1 MQRLLRGIDPVVFF
15 GATAV
20 SLAFVL
26 WGVLGTDSLGSVMS
40 SVLDWVIRN
49 FGWAFVL
56 IATVALLFCIVVAIS
71 PYGRIRLGP
80 DDSRPEFRTVS
91 WIAMMF
97 AAGLGLG
104 LLFYGVAEPISHFAA
119 PPHGLAE
126 PRTQEAAQV
135 ALETTYFHWG
145 FNGWAIYAIMGLAL
159 AYFTFRKGGKNLVS
173 ATFAPLLGENVSERP
188 IGRTIDA
195 LAIFA
200 TLFGTATSLGL
211 GALQINSGLNFLWD
225 VRISNGIAV
234 VIIVV
239 ITALF
244 VLSAVSGVER
254 GIQFLS
260 NLSGGATVALMVFFL
275 VVGPTVFVIST
286 AIETIGGYLI
296 RLPEMSIRTGVFT
309 DSDWMAAWTIFY
321 WAWWISWAPFVGTFV
336 ARISRG
342 RTIREFIL
350 GVVAAPTGMGFI
362 WFAIVG
368 ATGIDLQTSGQ
379 ADLIGTTSTP
389 ELSLFTALEQLPLTT
404 VVSVLA
410 LILIA
415 FFFISGADAASIV
428 MAMLAS
434 RGALE
439 PARLVTATMGCL
451 MGAIAS
457 ALLLVGGL
465 TALQQGAVLASVPF
479 TFVIVG
485 IGWSLVKVLR
495 QERLPPREQV
505 GARCRGPAPAGGRS
519 RHLRGRH
526 AGGVRSGCA
535 LGPTQCCSP

>member
-1 MQRLLRGIDPVVFF
+1 MQRLIKGVDPLVFW
-15 GATAV
+15 GSVGSST
-20 SLAFVL
+20 AFVL
-26 WGVLGTDSLGSVMS
+26 WGVLGTDNLSSVMGS
-40 SVLDWVIRN
+40 TLDWVIRN
-49 FGWAFVL
+49 FGWGFVL
-56 IATVALLFCIVVAIS
+56 IAISALVFCIVVAVS
-71 PYGRIRLGP
+71 PVGRIRLGP
-80 DDSRPEFRTVS
+80 DDSRPEFNTVS

-104 LLFYGVAEPISHFAA
+104 LMFYGVAEPISHFAA

-126 PRTQEAAQV
+126 PRTQEASLL

-145 FNGWAIYAIMGLAL
+145 FNGWAIYAVMGLAL
-159 AYFTFRKGGKNLVS
+159 AFFTFRRGMPNLVS
-173 ATFAPLLGENVSERP
+173 STFAPLLGENANQHP
-188 IGRTIDA
+188 LGRTIDG

-225 VRISNGIAV
+225 VTVSNTIGV

-239 ITALF
+239 ITSLF

-260 NLSGGATVALMVFFL
+260 NLSGAATIALMVFFL
-275 VVGPTVFVIST
+275 VVGPTVFIIGT
-286 AIETIGGYLI
+286 AIESIGGYVI
-296 RLPEMSIRTGVFT
+296 HLPEMSFRTGTFG
-309 DSDWMAAWTIFY
+309 DQEWMAAWTIFY

-342 RTIREFIL
+342 RTIREFIV
-350 GVVAAPTGMGFI
+350 GVIAMPTGMGFF

-368 ATGIDLQTSGQ
+368 STGIHLQTSGQ
-379 ADLIGTTSTP
+379 ADLVGTVATP
-389 ELSLFTALEQLPLTT
+389 ELSLFAALEQLPLTT
-404 VVSVLA
+404 ITSVLS

-439 PARLVTATMGCL
+439 PARLVTAIFGCL
-451 MGAIAS
+451 MGAIAC

-485 IGWSLVKVLR
+485 LGWSLTKALR
-495 QERLPPREQV
+495 EEHVPDQIPV
-505 GARCRGPAPAGGRS
+505 VVAPAGGAPK
-519 RHLRGRH
+519 LMPETPE
-526 AGGVRSGCA
+526 
-535 LGPTQCCSP
+535 GPS

>member
-1 MQRLLRGIDPVVFF
+1 MHRLLRGIDPVVFF

-20 SLAFVL
+20 SIAFVL
-26 WGVLGTDSLGSVMS
+26 WGVLGTDSLGSVME

-49 FGWAFVL
+49 FGWGFVL
-56 IATVALLFCIVVAIS
+56 IAIGALLFSIFVAVS

-126 PRTQEAAQV
+126 PRTQEAAQL

-145 FNGWAIYAIMGLAL
+145 FNGWAIYAVMGLAL
-159 AYFTFRKGGKNLVS
+159 AYFSFRKGGKNLVS
-173 ATFAPLLGENVSERP
+173 ATFAPLLGERVSERP
-188 IGRTIDA
+188 LGRMIDA

-211 GALQINSGLNFLWD
+211 GALQINSGLGFLWD
-225 VRISNGIAV
+225 VPTKNGIAV

-275 VVGPTVFVIST
+275 LVGPTVFIIST

-296 RLPEMSIRTGVFT
+296 RLFPMSIRTGAFT

-350 GVVAAPTGMGFI
+350 GVVAMPTGLGFV

-379 ADLIGTTSTP
+379 ADLIATTSTP

-404 VVSVLA
+404 VVSVVA

-434 RGALE
+434 RGSLE
-439 PARLVTATMGCL
+439 PARFVTATMGCL

-485 IGWSLVKVLR
+485 IGWSMTKALR
-495 QERLPPREQV
+495 QERVPQREPVEVPVAV
-505 GARCRGPAPAGGRS
+505 GRRPAVGPGTFADDTPEG
-519 RHLRGRH
+519 
-526 AGGVRSGCA
+526 
-535 LGPTQCCSP
+535 

>member
-1 MQRLLRGIDPVVFF
+1 MQRLTRGVDPLVFW
-15 GATAV
+15 GSVGAATA
-20 SLAFVL
+20 FVA
-26 WGVLGTDSLGSVMS
+26 WGVLGTDSLASVMDD
-40 SVLDWVIRN
+40 VLSWVIRN
-49 FGWAFVL
+49 FGWGFVL
-56 IATVALLFCIVVAIS
+56 IAIGALVFCIVAAIS
-71 PYGRIRLGP
+71 PFGRIRLGP
-80 DDSRPEFRTVS
+80 DDSRPDFATTS

-104 LLFYGVAEPISHFAA
+104 LMFYGVAEPISHFAA

-126 PRTQEAAQV
+126 PRSQEAELL

-145 FNGWAIYAIMGLAL
+145 FNGWAIYAVMGLAL
-159 AYFTFRKGGKNLVS
+159 AYFTFRKGKPNLIS
-173 ATFAPLLGENVSERP
+173 STFTPLLGERANEHP
-188 IGRTIDA
+188 LGRTIDG

-225 VRISNGIAV
+225 VTVSNTVGV

-260 NLSGGATVALMVFFL
+260 NLSGGATIVLMAFFL
-275 VVGPTVFVIST
+275 VVGPTVFIIST
-286 AIETIGGYLI
+286 AIESIGNYLI
-296 RLPEMSIRTGVFT
+296 HLAPMSFRTGTFG
-309 DSDWMAAWTIFY
+309 DQEWMAAWTIFY

-350 GVVAAPTGMGFI
+350 GVVAMPTGLGFV

-368 ATGIDLQTSGQ
+368 STGINLQTTGQ
-379 ADLIGTTSTP
+379 ADLVGTVATP
-389 ELSLFTALEQLPLTT
+389 ELSLFAALEQLPLTT
-404 VVSVLA
+404 VTSVVS

-415 FFFISGADAASIV
+415 FFFISGADAAAVV

-434 RGALE
+434 RGSLE
-439 PARLVTATMGCL
+439 PARLVVVIMGSL
-451 MGAIAS
+451 MGAIAC

-465 TALQQGAVLASVPF
+465 SALQQGAVLASVPF

-485 IGWSLVKVLR
+485 LGWSLTKALR
-495 QERLPPREQV
+495 EERVPAQVPLVVPPATAPKLIPERPD
-505 GARCRGPAPAGGRS
+505 GAS
-519 RHLRGRH
+519 
-526 AGGVRSGCA
+526 
-535 LGPTQCCSP
+535 

>member
-1 MQRLLRGIDPVVFF
+1 MHRLLRGIDPVVFY
-15 GATAV
+15 GSSAAAI
-20 SLAFVL
+20 AFVL
-26 WGVLGTDSLGSVMS
+26 WGVLGTDSLGSVMQ

-56 IATVALLFCIVVAIS
+56 IAILALLFCIVLAIS

-126 PRTQEAAQV
+126 PRTQEAAQL

-145 FNGWAIYAIMGLAL
+145 FNGWAIYAVMGLAL
-159 AYFTFRKGGKNLVS
+159 AYFSFRKGGRNLVS

-188 IGRTIDA
+188 IGRTIDG

-225 VRISNGIAV
+225 VPTTNAIAV

-260 NLSGGATVALMVFFL
+260 NMSGGATVALMVFFL
-275 VVGPTVFVIST
+275 VVGPTVVIIST
-286 AIETIGGYLI
+286 AIETIGGYVI
-296 RLPEMSIRTGVFT
+296 RLFPMSFRTGVFT

-342 RTIREFIL
+342 RTIREFII
-350 GVVAAPTGMGFI
+350 GVVAAPTGMGFV

-368 ATGIDLQTSGQ
+368 TTGIDLQISGQ
-379 ADLIGTTSTP
+379 ADLIATTSTP
-389 ELSLFTALEQLPLTT
+389 ELSLFAALEQLPFTT
-404 VVSVLA
+404 VVSIVA

-434 RGALE
+434 RGLLE
-439 PARLVTATMGCL
+439 PARFVTATMGCL

-465 TALQQGAVLASVPF
+465 TALQQGAILASVPF

-485 IGWSLVKVLR
+485 IGWSMIKVLR
-495 QERLPPREQV
+495 EERVPLREPVEIPVQAAPRPAV
-505 GARCRGPAPAGGRS
+505 GPGTYADD
-519 RHLRGRH
+519 
-526 AGGVRSGCA
+526 A
-535 LGPTQCCSP
+535 LDG

>member
-1 MQRLLRGIDPVVFF
+1 MQRLTRGVDPLVFW
-15 GATAV
+15 GSVGLST
-20 SLAFVL
+20 AFVL
-26 WGVLGTDSLGSVMS
+26 WGVIGTDSLASVMS

-49 FGWAFVL
+49 FGWGFVL
-56 IATVALLFCIVVAIS
+56 IAIGALVFCIVVAVS
-71 PYGRIRLGP
+71 PVGRIRLGP
-80 DDSRPEFRTVS
+80 DDSRPDFSTTS

-104 LLFYGVAEPISHFAA
+104 LMFYGVAEPISHFAA

-126 PRTQEAAQV
+126 PRSQEASLL

-145 FNGWAIYAIMGLAL
+145 FNGWAIYAVMGLAL
-159 AYFTFRKGGKNLVS
+159 AYFTFRRGTPNLVS
-173 ATFAPLLGENVSERP
+173 ATFTPLLGERASEHP
-188 IGRTIDA
+188 LGRTIDG

-225 VRISNGIAV
+225 VTVSNTVGV
-234 VIIVV
+234 VIIIV

-244 VLSAVSGVER
+244 VISAVSGVER
-254 GIQFLS
+254 GIQFLA
-260 NLSGGATVALMVFFL
+260 NLSGGATIALMVFFL
-275 VVGPTVFVIST
+275 LVGPTVFIIGT
-286 AIETIGGYLI
+286 AIESIGGYLI
-296 RLPEMSIRTGVFT
+296 HLFPMSFRTGTFG
-309 DSDWMAAWTIFY
+309 DQEWMAAWTIFY

-350 GVVAAPTGMGFI
+350 GVVAMPTGLGFV

-379 ADLIGTTSTP
+379 ADLIGTTATP

-404 VVSVLA
+404 VVSIVA

-434 RGALE
+434 RGLLE
-439 PARLVTATMGCL
+439 PARFVTATMGCL

-457 ALLLVGGL
+457 VLLLVGGL
-465 TALQQGAVLASVPF
+465 TGLQQGAILASVPF

-485 IGWSLVKVLR
+485 VGWSMIKVLR
-495 QERLPPREQV
+495 QERVPPREPVEVPVPAAPRPAV
-505 GARCRGPAPAGGRS
+505 GPGTYAD
-519 RHLRGRH
+519 
-526 AGGVRSGCA
+526 
-535 LGPTQCCSP
+535 

>member
-1 MQRLLRGIDPVVFF
+1 MQRLTRGVDPLVFW
-15 GATAV
+15 GSAGSAT
-20 SLAFVL
+20 AFVL
-26 WGVLGTDSLGSVMS
+26 WGVIGTDSLSSVMS

-49 FGWAFVL
+49 FGWGFVL
-56 IATVALLFCIVVAIS
+56 IAIGALVFCIVAAVS
-71 PYGRIRLGP
+71 PFGRIRLGP
-80 DDSRPEFRTVS
+80 DDSRPEFRTTS
-91 WIAMMF
+91 WVAMMF

-104 LLFYGVAEPISHFAA
+104 LMFYGVAEPISHFAA

-126 PRTQEAAQV
+126 PRSQEAQLL

-159 AYFTFRKGGKNLVS
+159 AYFTFRRGMPNLVS
-173 ATFAPLLGENVSERP
+173 STFTPLIGERANEHP
-188 IGRTIDA
+188 LGRTIDG

-225 VRISNGIAV
+225 VTVSNTIGGLIIIA
-234 VIIVV
+234 IA
-239 ITALF
+239 ALF

-260 NLSGGATVALMVFFL
+260 NLSGGATIALMVFFL
-275 VVGPTVFVIST
+275 IAGPTVFIIGT
-286 AIETIGGYLI
+286 AIESIGGYL
-296 RLPEMSIRTGVFT
+296 LNVFPMSFRTGTF
-309 DSDWMAAWTIFY
+309 SDPEWMAAWTIFY

-350 GVVAAPTGMGFI
+350 GVVAMPTGMGFV

-368 ATGIDLQTSGQ
+368 STGIDLQTSGQ
-379 ADLIGTTSTP
+379 ADLVGTVATP
-389 ELSLFTALEQLPLTT
+389 ELSLFRALEQLPLTT
-404 VVSVLA
+404 VTSIVS

-415 FFFISGADAASIV
+415 FFFISGADAAAVV

-434 RGALE
+434 RGDLE
-439 PARLVTATMGCL
+439 PRKVVVAIFGCL
-451 MGAIAS
+451 MGAIAC

-485 IGWSLVKVLR
+485 LAWSLTKALR
-495 QERLPPREQV
+495 EERVSEHIPLVVPP
-505 GARCRGPAPAGGRS
+505 ANAPALTTDTTKGRS
-519 RHLRGRH
+519 
-526 AGGVRSGCA
+526 
-535 LGPTQCCSP
+535 

>member
-1 MQRLLRGIDPVVFF
+1 MGRVLRGVDPLVFW
-15 GATAV
+15 GSTLV
-20 SLAFVL
+20 STAFVL
-26 WGVLGTDSLGSVMS
+26 WGVLGTESLGSVMS

-56 IATVALLFCIVVAIS
+56 IAVGALLFCIFMAAS

-80 DDSRPEFRTVS
+80 DDSRPEFSTVS
-91 WIAMMF
+91 WVAMMF

-104 LLFYGVAEPISHFAA
+104 LLFYGVSEPISHFAA

-159 AYFTFRKGGKNLVS
+159 AYFTFRKGTPNLVS
-173 ATFAPLLGENVSERP
+173 ATFAPLLGERVSERP
-188 IGRTIDA
+188 LGRTIDG

-225 VRISNGIAV
+225 VPTTNGIAV

-260 NLSGGATVALMVFFL
+260 NLSGGATIALMAFFL
-275 VVGPTVFVIST
+275 LAGPTVFIIGT

-296 RLPEMSIRTGVFT
+296 RVFPMSLRTGTFT
-309 DSDWMAAWTIFY
+309 DPDWMAAWTIFY

-342 RTIREFIL
+342 RTIREFIV
-350 GVVAAPTGMGFI
+350 GVVAMPTGMGFI

-368 ATGIDLQTSGQ
+368 ATAIDMQTSGQ
-379 ADLIGTTSTP
+379 ADLIATTSTP
-389 ELSLFTALEQLPLTT
+389 ELSLFTALDELPLPT
-404 VVSVLA
+404 VTSVLA

-428 MAMLAS
+428 MGMMAS
-434 RGALE
+434 RGRLE
-439 PARLVTATMGCL
+439 PARFVTATMGCL

-465 TALQQGAVLASVPF
+465 SGLQQGAVLASVPF
-479 TFVIVG
+479 TFVITG
-485 IGWSLVKVLR
+485 LGWSLIKAVR
-495 QERLPPREQV
+495 EERVPEAERAPIAV
-505 GARCRGPAPAGGRS
+505 APAPAPPAVGPGTFEAPADEG
-519 RHLRGRH
+519 RGR
-526 AGGVRSGCA
+526 
-535 LGPTQCCSP
+535 